1 MRVIAGEA
9 RGRKFFAPDVE
20 SVRPTSDR
28 VREAMF
34 DVLAHLGGLSGA
46 RVLDLFAGSGA
57 LGIESLSRGADHVI
71 FVDQDRNV
79 TKTIKDNLVAVKLEQ
94 VGKVT
99 IVVSDAIAF
108 CRTRKDRLE
117 VRAQSQPMDH
127 FDSPDRSKSPE
138 IDITFCDPP
147 YSFTNWP
154 KLLAVVPGDL
164 LVLESAKPIAMP
176 SFLETHRVYKYGST
190 LVTVAQRREDGGESP
205 PEVSLESS
213 VGEV

>member
-1 MRVIAGEA
+1 MIAGEA
-9 RGRKFFAPDVE
+9 RGRKFIAPNVD

-34 DVLAHLGGLSGA
+34 DVLSHLGGLSGA

-57 LGIESLSRGADHVI
+57 FGIESLSRGAAEVI

-79 TKTIKDNLVAVKLEQ
+79 AKTIKDNLAAVKLEQ
-94 VGKVT
+94 IGKVT

-108 CRTRKDRLE
+108 CRTRRERLSDRG
-117 VRAQSQPMDH
+117 QSK
-127 FDSPDRSKSPE
+127 RSELSVSTDNV
-138 IDITFCDPP
+138 DITFCDPP

-164 LVLESAKPIAMP
+164 LVLESSKPIALP
-176 SFLETHRVYKYGST
+176 AWLDTYRVYKYGST
-190 LVTVAQRREDGGESP
+190 LVTVAHRRGEGS
-205 PEVSLESS
+205 ESSQDESLESS
-213 VGEV
+213 VGEASQ

>member
-9 RGRKFFAPDVE
+9 RGRKFIAPNVD

-34 DVLAHLGGLSGA
+34 DVLSHLGGLSGA

-57 LGIESLSRGADHVI
+57 FGIESLSRGAAEVI

-79 TKTIKDNLVAVKLEQ
+79 AKTIKDNLAAVKLEQ
-94 VGKVT
+94 IGKFT
-99 IVVSDAIAF
+99 IVVNDAIAF
-108 CRTRKDRLE
+108 CRTRRERLSDRG
-117 VRAQSQPMDH
+117 QSNRSDLSVSMDNV
-127 FDSPDRSKSPE
+127 
-138 IDITFCDPP
+138 DITFCDPP

-164 LVLESAKPIAMP
+164 LVLESSKPIALP
-176 SFLETHRVYKYGST
+176 TSLDTYRVYKYGST
-190 LVTVAQRREDGGESP
+190 LVTVAHRRGEGSESSQDELP
-205 PEVSLESS
+205 DSS
-213 VGEV
+213 VGEASQ